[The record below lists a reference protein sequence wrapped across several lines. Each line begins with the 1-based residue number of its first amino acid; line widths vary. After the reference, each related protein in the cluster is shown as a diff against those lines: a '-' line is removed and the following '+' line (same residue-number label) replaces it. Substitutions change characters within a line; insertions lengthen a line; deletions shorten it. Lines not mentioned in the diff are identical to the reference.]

1 MTKRSFRTMNTR
13 SGQRPLRIVDESNE
27 ARFGKRVTVMPNG
40 CWAYN
45 GDLTRYHRFRTDAG
59 DTLPAHRFAYQT
71 FHGPVH
77 DGEHVHHE
85 CRNPGCVN
93 PQHLVALTPRGHQM
107 LHTYAAEH

>member
-1 MTKRSFRTMNTR
+1 MSKRSLPGAR
-13 SGQRPLRIVDESNE
+13 STGSMLGREAVDNSDE

-45 GDLTRYHRFRTDAG
+45 GDLTRYHRFRSSTG
-59 DTLPAHRFAYQT
+59 GGMPAHRFAYQT

-93 PQHLVALTPRGHQM
+93 PKHLVALTPRGHQM
-107 LHTYAAEH
+107 LHTFAAKH